1 MYLPMKSEVLS
12 SLLKNRWM
20 EFSPSVLYERL
31 ARWILSLLIIA
42 ILSSMMGGVI
52 ITILHLRLLFTM
64 DIEHALRMVII
75 DVLTI
80 LAVLEMFRTVLAY
93 FSEGRVKVT
102 YIIDTVIVVM
112 LTEVMACWFKEFN
125 LYKMGMMTFLFLTL
139 CVMRV
144 FSVKYSPS
152 IKHP

>member
-1 MYLPMKSEVLS
+1 MKSEVLS

-42 ILSSMMGGVI
+42 ILSGMLGGVI
-52 ITILHLRLLFTM
+52 ITILHQRLLFSM
-64 DIEHALRMVII
+64 DIEHALRIIII

-125 LYKMGMMTFLFLTL
+125 LYKMGMMTFLVLAL
-139 CVMRV
+139 CIMRI
-144 FSVKYSPS
+144 FTVKYSPS
-152 IKHP
+152 IKRL

>member
-1 MYLPMKSEVLS
+1 MKVEVLS
-12 SLLKNRWM
+12 SLLKKRWM

-31 ARWILSLLIIA
+31 ARWILSLRIIA

-125 LYKMGMMTFLFLTL
+125 LYKMGMITL
-139 CVMRV
+139 LVLALCIMRI
-144 FSVKYSPS
+144 FTVKYSPS
-152 IKHP
+152 IKRL

>member
-1 MYLPMKSEVLS
+1 
-12 SLLKNRWM
+12 
-20 EFSPSVLYERL
+20 
-31 ARWILSLLIIA
+31 
-42 ILSSMMGGVI
+42 
-52 ITILHLRLLFTM
+52 
-64 DIEHALRMVII
+64 MVII

-125 LYKMGMMTFLFLTL
+125 LYKMGMMTFLVLAL
-139 CVMRV
+139 CIMRI
-144 FSVKYSPS
+144 FTVKYSPS
-152 IKHP
+152 IKRL

>member
-1 MYLPMKSEVLS
+1 MKLE
-12 SLLKNRWM
+12 LLNSILKDRWM
-20 EFSPSVLYERL
+20 EFNPSLFYERL
-31 ARWILSLLIIA
+31 ARWILSILILA
-42 ILSSMMGGVI
+42 ILSSMLGGVI

-64 DIEHALRMVII
+64 DTEHALRVII
-75 DVLTI
+75 IDALTI
-80 LAVLEMFRTVLAY
+80 LAVLEIFRTTLAY

-112 LTEVMACWFKEFN
+112 VTEIMACWFKEFDP
-125 LYKMGMMTFLFLTL
+125 YKIGMLTFLVLAL

>member
-1 MYLPMKSEVLS
+1 MKSEVLS

-52 ITILHLRLLFTM
+52 ITILHLRLLFTR
-64 DIEHALRMVII
+64 DIEHSWRMVII
-75 DVLTI
+75 GVLAI

-125 LYKMGMMTFLFLTL
+125 LYKMGMMTFLVLAL
-139 CVMRV
+139 CIMRI
-144 FSVKYSPS
+144 FTVKYSPS
-152 IKHP
+152 IKRP

>member
-1 MYLPMKSEVLS
+1 L
-12 SLLKNRWM
+12 
-20 EFSPSVLYERL
+20 
-31 ARWILSLLIIA
+31 ILA
-42 ILSSMMGGVI
+42 ILSGMLGGVI
-52 ITILHLRLLFTM
+52 ITILHLRLLFSK
-64 DIEHALRMVII
+64 DIEHALRIIII

-80 LAVLEMFRTVLAY
+80 LAVLEMFKTTLAY

-112 LTEVMACWFKEFN
+112 VTEIMACWFKEFD
-125 LYKMGMMTFLFLTL
+125 LYKMGTLTFLVLTL

-152 IKHP
+152 IKRP

>member
-1 MYLPMKSEVLS
+1 MKLEVLS
-12 SLLKNRWM
+12 SFLKNRWI

-52 ITILHLRLLFTM
+52 LTILHLRLLFTM
-64 DIEHALRMVII
+64 DIEHALRIVII

-102 YIIDTVIVVM
+102 YIIDTVIVVL
-112 LTEVMACWFKEFN
+112 LTEIMACWFKEFN
-125 LYKMGMMTFLFLTL
+125 LYKMGMMALLVLIL
-139 CVMRV
+139 CIMRI
-144 FSVKYSPS
+144 FTVKYSPS
-152 IKHP
+152 IKHE

>member
-1 MYLPMKSEVLS
+1 MKLEVLNS
-12 SLLKNRWM
+12 FLKNRWV
-20 EFSPSVLYERL
+20 EFNPSLFYERL
-31 ARWILSLLIIA
+31 ARWILSILILA
-42 ILSSMMGGVI
+42 ILSGMLGGVI
-52 ITILHLRLLFTM
+52 ITILHLRLLFSM
-64 DIEHALRMVII
+64 DIEHALRIIII

-80 LAVLEMFRTVLAY
+80 LAVLEMFKTTLAY

-112 LTEVMACWFKEFN
+112 VTEIMACWFKEFD
-125 LYKMGMMTFLFLTL
+125 LYEMGTLTFLVLTL

>member
-1 MYLPMKSEVLS
+1 MKLEVLS
-12 SLLKNRWM
+12 SFLKNRWI

-52 ITILHLRLLFTM
+52 LTILHLRLLFTM
-64 DIEHALRMVII
+64 DIEHALRIVII

-102 YIIDTVIVVM
+102 YIIDTVIVVL
-112 LTEVMACWFKEFN
+112 LTEIMACWFKEFN
-125 LYKMGMMTFLFLTL
+125 LYKMGMMALRVLIL
-139 CVMRV
+139 CIMRI
-144 FSVKYSPS
+144 FTVKYSPS
-152 IKHP
+152 IKHE

>member
-1 MYLPMKSEVLS
+1 MKLEVLNS
-12 SLLKNRWM
+12 FLKNRWM
-20 EFSPSVLYERL
+20 EFNPSLFYERL
-31 ARWILSLLIIA
+31 ARWILSILILALLSGM
-42 ILSSMMGGVI
+42 LGGVI
-52 ITILHLRLLFTM
+52 ITIFHLRLLFSM
-64 DIEHALRMVII
+64 DIEHALRIIII

-80 LAVLEMFRTVLAY
+80 LAVLEMFKTTLAY

-112 LTEVMACWFKEFN
+112 VTEIMACWFKEFD
-125 LYKMGMMTFLFLTL
+125 LYKMGMLTFLILTL

-152 IKHP
+152 IKRP

>member
-1 MYLPMKSEVLS
+1 MKLEVSKKFLKDLWIESNS
-12 SLLKNRWM
+12 SAFYEKLVRLIL
-20 EFSPSVLYERL
+20 SVL
-31 ARWILSLLIIA
+31 ILTIISGM
-42 ILSSMMGGVI
+42 LGGVV

-64 DIEHALRMVII
+64 DIEHALRVII
-75 DVLTI
+75 IDALTI
-80 LAVLEMFRTVLAY
+80 LAVLEIFRTTLAY

-112 LTEVMACWFKEFN
+112 VTEIMACWFKEFD
-125 LYKMGMMTFLFLTL
+125 LYKMGMLTILVLTL

>member
-1 MYLPMKSEVLS
+1 MKLEVLNGF
-12 SLLKNRWM
+12 LKNRWM
-20 EFSPSVLYERL
+20 EFNPSLFYERL
-31 ARWILSLLIIA
+31 ARWILSILILA
-42 ILSSMMGGVI
+42 ILSGMLGGVI
-52 ITILHLRLLFTM
+52 ITILHLRLLFSM
-64 DIEHALRMVII
+64 DIEHALRIIII

-80 LAVLEMFRTVLAY
+80 LAVLEMFKTTLAY

-112 LTEVMACWFKEFN
+112 VTEIMACWFKEFD
-125 LYKMGMMTFLFLTL
+125 LYKMGTLTFLVLTL

>member
-1 MYLPMKSEVLS
+1 MKLEVLNS
-12 SLLKNRWM
+12 FLKNRWM
-20 EFSPSVLYERL
+20 EFNPSLFYERL
-31 ARWILSLLIIA
+31 ARWILSILILALLSGM
-42 ILSSMMGGVI
+42 LGGVI
-52 ITILHLRLLFTM
+52 ITIFHLRLLFSM
-64 DIEHALRMVII
+64 DIEHALRIIII

-80 LAVLEMFRTVLAY
+80 LAVLEMFKTTLAY

-112 LTEVMACWFKEFN
+112 VTEIMACWFKEFD
-125 LYKMGMMTFLFLTL
+125 LYKMGMLTFLILTL

-152 IKHP
+152 IKRL

>member
-1 MYLPMKSEVLS
+1 MKLEFLS

-125 LYKMGMMTFLFLTL
+125 LYKMGMMTFLVLAL
-139 CVMRV
+139 CIMRI
-144 FSVKYSPS
+144 FTVKYSPS
-152 IKHP
+152 IKRL

>member
-1 MYLPMKSEVLS
+1 MKLEFLS

-42 ILSSMMGGVI
+42 ILSGMLGGVI
-52 ITILHLRLLFTM
+52 ITILHQRLLFSM
-64 DIEHALRMVII
+64 DIEHALRIIII

-125 LYKMGMMTFLFLTL
+125 LYKMGMMTFLVLAL
-139 CVMRV
+139 CIMRI
-144 FSVKYSPS
+144 FTVKYSPS
-152 IKHP
+152 IKRP

>member
-1 MYLPMKSEVLS
+1 MKVEVLS

-20 EFSPSVLYERL
+20 EFSLSVLYERL
-31 ARWILSLLIIA
+31 ARWILSILILA
-42 ILSSMMGGVI
+42 ILSGMLGSVI
-52 ITILHLRLLFTM
+52 ITILHLRLLFSM
-64 DIEHALRMVII
+64 DIEHALRIIII

-80 LAVLEMFRTVLAY
+80 LAVLEMFKTTLAY

-112 LTEVMACWFKEFN
+112 VTEIMACWFKEFD
-125 LYKMGMMTFLFLTL
+125 LYEMGMLAFLVLTL

-144 FSVKYSPS
+144 FTVKYSPS
-152 IKHP
+152 IKQP

>member
-1 MYLPMKSEVLS
+1 MKSEVLS

-42 ILSSMMGGVI
+42 ILSGMLGGVI
-52 ITILHLRLLFTM
+52 ITILHLRLLFSM
-64 DIEHALRMVII
+64 DIEHALRIIII

-125 LYKMGMMTFLFLTL
+125 LYKMGMITL
-139 CVMRV
+139 LVLALCIMRI
-144 FSVKYSPS
+144 FTVKYSPS
-152 IKHP
+152 IKRP